1 MAKKPKEKKA
11 KKAAPRGDQS
21 SARKSGVLTNP
32 IRNLVITAVVS
43 ALLGVAFIVEP
54 TLVYTYCT
62 YVIGGL
68 VGLIGLVYLIIYFCR
83 KPVSGVYRSEFA
95 LGVLALLA
103 GAYVAFSNMLPENDI
118 ANISF
123 TLSLIVRIVG
133 IMIALDGLLKLQY
146 TLDLA
151 RMRYSKWWLPLVFS
165 LLGIAVGVLTTMG
178 IIYNLGSTFGVN
190 GMIVLGAG
198 YCANGVIDLIVMI
211 IIAVRNH
218 KANKADSLAAAEA
231 MAIAAKGGQAG
242 DFTQAAPGAST
253 TASGSAAHYVTT
265 PIEPAAP
272 VTVPAPAPAPAP
284 TAVPAPEP
292 ETVSAT
298 FEPDLPDP
306 VSDAIIEE

>member
-1 MAKKPKEKKA
+1 MAKKPKVKKA
-11 KKAAPRGDQS
+11 KKTALRGDQS

-32 IRNLVITAVVS
+32 IRNLIITAIVS
-43 ALLGVAFIVEP
+43 ALLGAAFIVEP

-103 GAYVAFSNMLPENDI
+103 GAYVAFSGLLPENEI

-133 IMIALDGLLKLQY
+133 ILIALDGLLKLQY
-146 TLDLA
+146 ALDLA
-151 RMRYSKWWLPLVFS
+151 RMRYSKWWLALIFS

-178 IIYNLGSTFGVN
+178 IIYNLGDTLGVS
-190 GMIVLGAG
+190 GMLVLGAG
-198 YCANGVIDLIVMI
+198 FCVNALIDLIVMI

-231 MAIAAKGGQAG
+231 MAVAAKGGQAG
-242 DFTQAAPGAST
+242 DFTRAAPGAST
-253 TASGSAAHYVTT
+253 TASGSAAYSVTM
-265 PIEPAAP
+265 PVDPPAP
-272 VTVPAPAPAPAP
+272 VTVPAPAVPEPA
-284 TAVPAPEP
+284 TIPEP
-292 ETVSAT
+292 EVESEP
-298 FEPDLPDP
+298 FEPELPDP
-306 VSDAIIEE
+306 VSDTPEE